1 MEFSQQ
7 SDMGGME
14 GVFGFV
20 PGKVAPPPLAGN
32 WPETSSYLL
41 VQSVAADGID

>member
-1 MEFSQQ
+1 
-7 SDMGGME
+7 ME

-20 PGKVAPPPLAGN
+20 PGKVAPPPPAGI
-32 WPETSSYLL
+32 TAMRAIQSL